1 VLRKAQA
8 RFGEGRLETCRKV
21 TRWPP
26 TLLVYGED
34 CLSEAQSRRKWGSPQ
49 ETVLAPVF
57 DVGGNATISCQS
69 FCRSLPVRNG
79 KRRKGHLEHELRF
92 LEATWGCPNHR
103 EVYGYRVTKV
113 VAEVTLRRG
122 L

>member
-1 VLRKAQA
+1 MVKTA
-8 RFGEGRLETCRKV
+8 
-21 TRWPP
+21 
-26 TLLVYGED
+26 
-34 CLSEAQSRRKWGSPQ
+34 LSEAQSRRHYGGPQ

-57 DVGGNATISCQS
+57 DVVGNGTISLQS
-69 FCRSLPVRNG
+69 FRRSLPVGNG

-103 EVYGYRVTKV
+103 EVYGYRGTEV

-122 L
+122 M

>member
-1 VLRKAQA
+1 MVKA
-8 RFGEGRLETCRKV
+8 
-21 TRWPP
+21 
-26 TLLVYGED
+26 D
-34 CLSEAQSRRKWGSPQ
+34 CLKPSQGGKRGSPQ
-49 ETVLAPVF
+49 EKGLSPVF
-57 DVGGNATISCQS
+57 DIAENGTTSLQS

-103 EVYGYRVTKV
+103 EVYGYRGTEV